1 MKLQSLSALWNFSL
15 GEPKPGRFSTAFDVG
30 ISRCSSFKNC
40 PMLAIDKQMDHNGQ
54 LNAASIRVRIL
65 WAAEF
70 DYAWAWGD
78 NTK

>member
-1 MKLQSLSALWNFSL
+1 
-15 GEPKPGRFSTAFDVG
+15 
-30 ISRCSSFKNC
+30 
-40 PMLAIDKQMDHNGQ
+40 MDHNGQ